1 MSCGKFRLLMTGT
14 SVNLPFK
21 LALENVKP
29 FFMYNWIAGTSVEV
43 VFKITN
49 FMLYVLACEI
59 SSLIRFL
66 VIPFFLQFGT
76 TYMRL
81 SS

>member
-1 MSCGKFRLLMTGT
+1 MSCGKLRLLMTGT

-29 FFMYNWIAGTSVEV
+29 FFMYNWIAGTSVDV

-49 FMLYVLACEI
+49 FMLCL
-59 SSLIRFL
+59 
-66 VIPFFLQFGT
+66 G
-76 TYMRL
+76 M
-81 SS
+81 